1 MYLKSVMLFFYLFI
15 AVSCTTFRYYHATHE
30 FKERAYNP
38 VKKGRVELTVYGETT
53 FSERPGAI
61 TSWQRA
67 HTKGLK
73 AVKSSIKRFC
83 EGKYTIN
90 TIAEKKENLGT
101 RTDTSYHSDYSSQRD
116 SYGQGAHSGYGVASG
131 SRNTVSSGGGFLN
144 KAMGGAYSQSD
155 SSSKYG
161 HSDSYSTTRTAPVF
175 REYTDITFQCK

>member
-1 MYLKSVMLFFYLFI
+1 MYLKSAMILFHLFI

-53 FSERPGAI
+53 YSERPGAI

-67 HTKGLK
+67 HKKGLK
-73 AVKSSIKRFC
+73 SVKRSIKNFC

-116 SYGQGAHSGYGVASG
+116 SYGQGAHSGYGAG
-131 SRNTVSSGGGFLN
+131 SRNTGAGGSLIS
-144 KAMGGAYSQSD
+144 KAIGGVYSQSD
-155 SSSKYG
+155 SSSKHG